1 MPLQQT
7 AQSPC
12 SPTGARHDMQSGGNN
27 KSASARAMFFPFPA
41 IGASLAPMNAPRP
54 PLFDFAAGLHARRR
68 ALKLAGDRFLDR
80 AAAEG
85 LADRL
90 SAVTRKFALGLWIGE
105 NVPPEIAPF
114 AQDWVRA
121 DFQGNEI
128 LEVEANKFDLAV
140 SLFSLQTINDLP
152 GALVQI
158 RRALKPDGLFVGALL
173 GGGTL
178 SELRDAFAVAESG
191 TRGGVSP
198 RVSPFADV
206 RDMGGLLQRAGFAL
220 PVADV
225 ERLTVRYGDFFA
237 LTRDLRAHG
246 FTNVM
251 SERSRTLLRRDTLA
265 ALVSH
270 YAARHADPDG
280 KLRACFE
287 TLYLTGWGP
296 HDSQQKPLAPGSA
309 KSRLAEALG
318 TTETVISGS
327 KPPR

>member
-1 MPLQQT
+1 MI
-7 AQSPC
+7 
-12 SPTGARHDMQSGGNN
+12 
-27 KSASARAMFFPFPA
+27 AS
-41 IGASLAPMNAPRP
+41 RP

-90 SAVTRKFALGLWIGE
+90 SAVTRKFTLGLWIGAASE
-105 NVPPEIAPF
+105 SEPSKRPVPPEIAPF

-121 DFQGNEI
+121 DFDSNEI
-128 LEVEANKFDLAV
+128 LTADAAKFDLAV
-140 SLFSLQTINDLP
+140 SLFSLQAINDLP

-158 RRALKPDGLFVGALL
+158 RRALKPDGLFVGTLL

-178 SELRDAFAVAESG
+178 SELRAAFAFAESG

-237 LTRDLRAHG
+237 LTRDLRTHG

-251 SERSRTLLRRDTLA
+251 RERSRKPLRRDTLA

-270 YAARHADPDG
+270 YAAQHADPDG
-280 KLRACFE
+280 KLRARFE
-287 TLYLTGWGP
+287 TLYLTGWAP
-296 HDSQQKPLAPGSA
+296 HESQQKPLAPGSA
-309 KSRLAEALG
+309 KSRLADALG
-318 TTETVISGS
+318 TTEEIISDA
-327 KPPR
+327 KKAT

>member
-1 MPLQQT
+1 MT
-7 AQSPC
+7 VS
-12 SPTGARHDMQSGGNN
+12 
-27 KSASARAMFFPFPA
+27 
-41 IGASLAPMNAPRP
+41 RP

-80 AAAEG
+80 AAADG

-90 SAVTRKFALGLWIGE
+90 SAVTRKFTNGLWIAASE
-105 NVPPEIAPF
+105 PSKKTAPPEIAPF

-121 DFQGNEI
+121 DFDQNEI
-128 LEVEANKFDLAV
+128 LAADTETFDLAV

-152 GALVQI
+152 GALVQV
-158 RRALKPDGLFVGALL
+158 RRALKPDGLFVAALL

-178 SELRDAFAVAESG
+178 TELRDAFAFAESS
-191 TRGGVSP
+191 TRGGLSP

-206 RDMGGLLQRAGFAL
+206 RDLGGLLQRAGFAL

-251 SERSRTLLRRDTLA
+251 SERSRKPLRRDTLA
-265 ALVSH
+265 ALVSY
-270 YAARHADPDG
+270 YAAQHTDPDG
-280 KLRACFE
+280 KIRARFE
-287 TLYLTGWGP
+287 TLYLTGWAP

-309 KSRLAEALG
+309 KARLADALG
-318 TTETVISGS
+318 TTETTITGRSRS
-327 KPPR
+327 PS

>member
-1 MPLQQT
+1 
-7 AQSPC
+7 
-12 SPTGARHDMQSGGNN
+12 
-27 KSASARAMFFPFPA
+27 MFFPFPL
-41 IGASLAPMNAPRP
+41 IGVSLAPMTASRP
-54 PLFDFAAGLHARRR
+54 PLFDFSAGLHARRR

-90 SAVTRKFALGLWIGE
+90 AAVTRKFANGLWVGDSI
-105 NVPPEIAPF
+105 PPEIAPF

-121 DFQGNEI
+121 DFDEKEI
-128 LEVEANKFDLAV
+128 LNIDAGKFDLAV

-158 RRALKPDGLFVGALL
+158 RRALKPDGLFVAALL

-178 SELRDAFAVAESG
+178 TELRDAFAIAESS
-191 TRGGVSP
+191 TRGGLSP
-198 RVSPFADV
+198 RISPFADV
-206 RDMGGLLQRAGFAL
+206 RDLGGLLQRAGFAL
-220 PVADV
+220 PVTDV

-237 LTRDLRAHG
+237 LIRDLRAHG

-251 SERSRTLLRRDTLA
+251 SERSRRPLRRDTLA

-270 YAARHADPDG
+270 YAAQHADPDG
-280 KLRACFE
+280 KIRARFE
-287 TLYLTGWGP
+287 TLYLTGWSP

-309 KSRLAEALG
+309 KARLADALG
-318 TTETVISGS
+318 TTETVMGS
-327 KPPR
+327 PKPPS